1 MGNLREGDYC
11 IQLYFR
17 AMAREARA
25 VLCREHN
32 KPVTVEE
39 INIDPPKRGE
49 AMVRL
54 AACGV
59 CHSDLSAITGTI
71 ALPLPLVLG
80 HEGAGVVEEVGE
92 GVTELAKGDHVIF
105 SFIYMCGKCRF
116 CISGR
121 PVLCLEQ
128 GRALTTPLEGSP
140 RAHDGKGA
148 PLNIF
153 SGCGA
158 MAEYATVS
166 VENLIKVDPKIPFE
180 VAALVGCGVTTG
192 VGAVFNTAKVAPGSS
207 VAVFG
212 CGGVGLSVIQGARI
226 AGAERIIAIDTLEA
240 KLAMAKQFGATD
252 VLLAKDDPTKALK
265 KLTGGGPDYAF
276 ECVGSGE
283 LAATAYKAIRRGGLA
298 VVVGVAKPSD
308 STSIRTMTL
317 PFEEKTITGSYFGSC
332 VPRVDFPRMLA
343 LYLKG
348 ELKLEE
354 LITRRYSIAEAPQAF
369 ADLQAGKNARGVI
382 VF

>member
-1 MGNLREGDYC
+1 MSRK
-11 IQLYFR
+11 
-17 AMAREARA
+17 ARA
-25 VLCREHN
+25 VVCREHN
-32 KPVTVEE
+32 KPVVVEE
-39 INIDPPKRGE
+39 LTVDSPKRGE
-49 AMVRL
+49 VMVKL
-54 AACGV
+54 GACGV

-71 ALPLPLVLG
+71 PLPLPLVLG

-92 GVTELAKGDHVIF
+92 GVNDVAKGDHVIF

-116 CISGR
+116 CVSGR

-128 GRALTTPLEGSP
+128 GKALTTPLEGTP
-140 RAHDGKGA
+140 RVRDAKGEK
-148 PLNIF
+148 LNIF

-166 VENLIKVDPKIPFE
+166 AENLIKIDPKIPLE
-180 VAALVGCGVTTG
+180 CAALVGCAVTTG
-192 VGAVFNTAKVAPGSS
+192 VGAVFNTARVAPGSS

-226 AGAERIIAIDTLEA
+226 AGAERIIAIDTLES
-240 KLAMAKQFGATD
+240 KLEMAKRFGATD
-252 VLLAKDDPTKALK
+252 VLAGKEDPTKALK
-265 KLTGGGPDYAF
+265 KMTGGGPDYAF
-276 ECVGSGE
+276 ECVGSGP
-283 LAATAYKAIRRGGLA
+283 LAEAAYRAIRRGGVA
-298 VVVGVAKPSD
+298 VVVGVAKPTD
-308 STSIRTMTL
+308 STSLRSMTL
-317 PFEEKTITGSYFGSC
+317 VFEEKTLTGSYFGSC

-354 LITRRYSIAEAPQAF
+354 LITRRYRVEEAPQAF
-369 ADLQAGKNARGVI
+369 ADLESGRNARGVI

>member
-1 MGNLREGDYC
+1 MPRK
-11 IQLYFR
+11 
-17 AMAREARA
+17 ARA
-25 VLCREHN
+25 ALCRAHN
-32 KPVTVEE
+32 APVVVESVAV
-39 INIDPPKRGE
+39 DPPKRGE
-49 AMVRL
+49 VMVKL
-54 AACGV
+54 GACGV

-92 GVTELAKGDHVIF
+92 GVSELQKGDHVIF

-116 CISGR
+116 CVAGR

-128 GRALTTPLEGSP
+128 GKALTTPLEGTP
-140 RAHDGKGA
+140 RVRDAAGT
-148 PLNIF
+148 PLGIF

-166 VENLIKVDPKIPFE
+166 AENLIKIDPKIPLDC
-180 VAALVGCGVTTG
+180 AALVGCGVTTG
-192 VGAVFNTAKVAPGSS
+192 VGAVFNTARVEPGSS

-226 AGAERIIAIDTLEA
+226 AGAERIIAIDTLPA
-240 KLAMAKQFGATD
+240 KLEMAKRFGATET
-252 VLLAKDDPTKALK
+252 LLFGEDPVKALK
-265 KLTGGGPDYAF
+265 KMTSGGPDYAF

-283 LAATAYKAIRRGGLA
+283 LAGTAYRAIRRGGLA

-308 STSIRTMTL
+308 STAVRTMTL
-317 PFEEKTITGSYFGSC
+317 PFEEKTLTGSYFGSC
-332 VPRVDFPRMLA
+332 VPRVDFPRMLG
-343 LYLKG
+343 LYLAG
-348 ELKLEE
+348 RLKLEE
-354 LITRRYSIAEAPQAF
+354 LITRRYPIEQAPQAF